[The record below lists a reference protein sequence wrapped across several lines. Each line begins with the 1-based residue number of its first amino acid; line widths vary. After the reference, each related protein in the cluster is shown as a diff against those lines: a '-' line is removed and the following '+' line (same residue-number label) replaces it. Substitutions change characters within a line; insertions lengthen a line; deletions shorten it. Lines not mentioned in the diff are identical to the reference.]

1 MGYFQNLFGALFNNK
16 NFNHFSRID
25 GKPDFNLGLT
35 YEQKLNLILSNP
47 AMLKVIALQC
57 DMFSLGKIYLYRK
70 DEEIV
75 EDHEIL
81 KLLKNPN
88 PFQSQQ
94 EFMWEFMF
102 WLMLGE
108 SQVYSSSRNIDRLI
122 GNKLYLFRPY
132 RIEYPS
138 RYEQDQDKIILSSK
152 SESNFFNRIAKY
164 RYNDGTAFEF
174 KLTDLMSVYDL
185 AVRTSR
191 VDALLKVIYNS
202 EAALDSLNI
211 NVRYAGKFMVA
222 GKTDPDDVTKL
233 PLTETEKN
241 DIETKMNDHR
251 PVHAVKSMVDIKRF
265 VEQAG
270 AQKLPEIYLQ
280 MYFIIGSM
288 YNIPKDV
295 LEAYNSGTY
304 ENQEKARGSHIS
316 YSLQPKGD
324 LLMEKLLN
332 HFGMSDEYTMYMDW
346 EHLPFMQVFADQRA
360 RTEYQKTQS
369 LNNLLKA
376 GVKIESINEFLDTNF
391 IINETREETTT

>member
-211 NVRYAGKFMVA
+211 NVRY
-222 GKTDPDDVTKL
+222 
-233 PLTETEKN
+233 
-241 DIETKMNDHR
+241 
-251 PVHAVKSMVDIKRF
+251 
-265 VEQAG
+265 
-270 AQKLPEIYLQ
+270 
-280 MYFIIGSM
+280 
-288 YNIPKDV
+288 
-295 LEAYNSGTY
+295 
-304 ENQEKARGSHIS
+304 
-316 YSLQPKGD
+316 
-324 LLMEKLLN
+324 
-332 HFGMSDEYTMYMDW
+332 
-346 EHLPFMQVFADQRA
+346 
-360 RTEYQKTQS
+360 
-369 LNNLLKA
+369 
-376 GVKIESINEFLDTNF
+376 
-391 IINETREETTT
+391 